1 MRLLYKSILKEL
13 LVTFFLG
20 LAALNLVLMSE
31 KVMMFTKLL
40 SSVGASLWDLGVL
53 TVYLQPQISVMTIPM
68 SLLLSTL
75 LTYGRIGADNELVV
89 IRTSGMSFRDASRP
103 VFMLGTVCFLVC
115 MLLSLYI
122 APASSSKLK
131 DVLSDIIA
139 KRAPYAIEEGIFN
152 TSFKDIVIYVKDKPN
167 KNTLR
172 DIFIY
177 DEREKNRP
185 TAMFASEGRI
195 SGDKSGGILLVLRD
209 GQMHILRGET
219 STGLSFGRYN
229 FPVST
234 TLTNP
239 SSKYHVLPTSKLL
252 KRAERSEDQVVRA
265 KLVLEFHRR
274 FSLPFLCLI
283 LMLFGPPLSLR
294 AGKTGRLGGLSI
306 GLAVVAVYYSA
317 VIYGENLV
325 RAGKVSH
332 YIGAWTPVLIM
343 GILAVWFFRKTEAN

>member
-1 MRLLYKSILKEL
+1 MRLLNKSILKEL
-13 LVTFFLG
+13 LYTFLLG

-31 KVMMFTKLL
+31 KVMMFTKIL

-53 TVYLQPQISVMTIPM
+53 TVYLQPHITVMTIPM

-75 LTYGRIGADNELVV
+75 LTYGRMGGDNELVV
-89 IRTSGMSFRDASRP
+89 MRTSGMSFKDVSRP
-103 VFMLGTVCFLVC
+103 VFILGTFCFLVS

-122 APASSSKLK
+122 APTSSRKLK
-131 DVLSDIIA
+131 DVLSALIE

-152 TSFKDIVIYVKDKPN
+152 TSFKDVVIFVKDKPD

-172 DIFIY
+172 DIFVY
-177 DEREKNRP
+177 DERKKDRP
-185 TAMFASEGRI
+185 TAMYAREGSIYSE
-195 SGDKSGGILLVLRD
+195 KSGGISLMLRD
-209 GQMHILRGET
+209 GQIHILRGDT
-219 STGLSFGRYN
+219 STGLSFGKYN

-234 TLTNP
+234 TISNP

-252 KRAERSEDQVVRA
+252 KRAEIAEDQVVSA

-283 LMLFGPPLSLR
+283 LMLFGPPLSLK
-294 AGKTGRLGGLSI
+294 AGKTGRLGGLAI
-306 GLAVVAVYYSA
+306 GLSVVAVYYSA

-332 YIGAWTPVLIM
+332 YIGAWAPVVVM
-343 GILAVWFFRKTEAN
+343 GLLAVWFFRKSEAS